1 MYAAALLL
9 HSWLRWLVIAAG
21 LLAVG
26 RALGGRA
33 KGRAWGPHDD
43 RAGRLF
49 AVALDVQVL
58 VGLLLYFVL
67 SPVVTAAR
75 ADVAAAMRTS
85 ALRFWLVEHLVAM
98 LLAIVLAHVGRTRVR
113 RAMSDRQRFTR
124 AAVYFGLALLL
135 VLAGTPWP
143 GLPYARPLLRLP

>member
-9 HSWLRWLVIAAG
+9 HSWLRWLVLGAG

-49 AVALDVQVL
+49 GLTLDIQML
-58 VGLLLYFVL
+58 LGLLLYFVL
-67 SPVVTAAR
+67 SPVVSAAR
-75 ADVAAAMRTS
+75 ADIGAAMRTS

-98 LLAIVLAHVGRTRVR
+98 TLAVVLVHLGRARVR
-113 RAMSDRQRFTR
+113 RALSDRQRFTR

-135 VLAGTPWP
+135 VLASIPWP